1 MLTDK
6 DIQKLKTVFATKD
19 DFKGFATKDDLKDFA
34 TKDDLKGFAT
44 KDDLKGFATKDDFE
58 YLKVKV
64 SNIESIVIKLDE
76 KIEKI
81 DKRDFEDSS
90 ALASTVLDHDR
101 RIKVLERY
109 IKA

>member
-6 DIQKLKTVFATKD
+6 DIQKLKAV
-19 DFKGFATKDDLKDFA
+19 
-34 TKDDLKGFAT
+34 
-44 KDDLKGFATKDDFE
+44 FATKDDFE
-58 YLKVKV
+58 YFKVKV

-90 ALASTVLDHDR
+90 TLASTVLDHDR
-101 RIKVLERY
+101 SIKILERF